1 MTSPIRGQPTEDPL
15 ERAVLAL
22 TPDARAALRRGLLA
36 ALGRPDGATEV
47 LAADLVNTEAEVLDV
62 SSAAADL
69 ATLVARAAQ
78 AAQRAPVVRVD
89 GDDGYALLT
98 SPQHLW
104 RLVDRV
110 NELEVAIHVLA
121 TFCVRDLAQA
131 APMEQLLEL
140 LDG

>member
-1 MTSPIRGQPTEDPL
+1 VL
-15 ERAVLAL
+15 EL
-22 TPDARAALRRGLLA
+22 TPAARAALRRGLLA
-36 ALGRPDGATEV
+36 ALGRHAAAEV
-47 LAADLVNTEAEVLDV
+47 LAADLVNTESEILDV
-62 SSAAADL
+62 STAAADL

-78 AAQRAPVVRVD
+78 EAERAPVVRLD
-89 GDDGYALLT
+89 GEDGYALLT

-131 APMEQLLEL
+131 AHMERLLEL
-140 LDG
+140 LDR